1 MSCAPIETSW
11 LLFPR
16 SRRRKLLQPS
26 RCPKPFLF
34 RDNRLWSGEA
44 SVSSLTKRPPAENLR
59 GKNREGLS
67 PASRPPIT
75 DTLERGASAA
85 ELLEPARDPAA
96 TGPREELDPEMLCYP
111 RGPRETRSPLLLLLW
126 TFFCLKKK
134 EKKRGNYKKQGT
146 EQGLIMPDQITVTE
160 FVVET
165 NEDYKSPT
173 ASNFTT
179 RMSHCRNTVTA
190 LEEVSTFGGAVDCYL
205 HDKDYVRISWAVLFI
220 IFYINVSVF
229 LSWGGVTSNILCT
242 IPRDLL
248 FSCLG
253 LLLCHYTVALWFLLH
268 PQWSVIIG

>member
-1 MSCAPIETSW
+1 
-11 LLFPR
+11 
-16 SRRRKLLQPS
+16 
-26 RCPKPFLF
+26 
-34 RDNRLWSGEA
+34 
-44 SVSSLTKRPPAENLR
+44 
-59 GKNREGLS
+59 
-67 PASRPPIT
+67 
-75 DTLERGASAA
+75 
-85 ELLEPARDPAA
+85 
-96 TGPREELDPEMLCYP
+96 
-111 RGPRETRSPLLLLLW
+111 
-126 TFFCLKKK
+126 
-134 EKKRGNYKKQGT
+134 
-146 EQGLIMPDQITVTE
+146 MPDQITVTE

-253 LLLCHYTVALWFLLH
+253 LLLCHYTVAL
-268 PQWSVIIG
+268 